1 VTPRKYASARDFRR
15 ALEDRLQG
23 ISRRDHVDL
32 QRLRREV
39 AFDRM
44 LARFF
49 ATDPAP
55 WVLKGGYLME
65 LRLQMARS
73 TRDVDLTLRG
83 KASLVI
89 ENRKERNQAVRE
101 LLEDDASTDL
111 GDFFVYVIG
120 EAMMDLNVPAYGG
133 ARFPVEAR
141 IDGRRFVNFHIDI
154 AVGDVLVEPL
164 DRLPGR
170 GWLDFAGIAPTL
182 IQAISAE
189 QQFAEKL
196 HAYTLPRQ
204 NANSRVRDLLDM
216 LLLVEAGKLSRT
228 RTAQAIMTTFEKR
241 NTHSVPGE
249 LIPPPTTWAKPFAA
263 LAAECAVSD
272 SVEHAFEKVR
282 VFLDTLALS

>member
-1 VTPRKYASARDFRR
+1 MSICNASAAKSPLIACSPGSSPR
-15 ALEDRLQG
+15 
-23 ISRRDHVDL
+23 I
-32 QRLRREV
+32 
-39 AFDRM
+39 
-44 LARFF
+44 
-49 ATDPAP
+49 PAP

-101 LLEDDASTDL
+101 LLEDDASRDL
-111 GDFFVYVIG
+111 DDFFVYVIG

-182 IQAISAE
+182 IQAISSE

-196 HAYTLPRQ
+196 LPTRCPVRMPIRACGTCWTCCFSSKPVSFQGPERRRQ
-204 NANSRVRDLLDM
+204 S
-216 LLLVEAGKLSRT
+216 
-228 RTAQAIMTTFEKR
+228 
-241 NTHSVPGE
+241 
-249 LIPPPTTWAKPFAA
+249 
-263 LAAECAVSD
+263 
-272 SVEHAFEKVR
+272 
-282 VFLDTLALS
+282 

>member
-1 VTPRKYASARDFRR
+1 MASKKYATAGAFRR

-23 ISRRDHVDL
+23 ISQTDHIDL

-39 AFDRM
+39 AFDRL

-49 ATDPAP
+49 AHDSAP

-65 LRLQMARS
+65 LRLQIARS

-83 KASLVI
+83 RASLVI
-89 ENRKERNQAVRE
+89 EDPKERNHAVRE
-101 LLEDDASTDL
+101 LLEDDAAADL

-120 EAMMDLNVPAYGG
+120 EAVMDLNVPVYGG

-141 IDGRRFVNFHIDI
+141 IDGRRFVNLHIDI

-164 DRLPGR
+164 DLLPGR
-170 GWLDFAGIAPTL
+170 DWLDFAGIARPL

-204 NANSRVRDLLDM
+204 NPNSRVRDLLDM
-216 LLLVEAGKLSRT
+216 LLLVEDGKLSRT
-228 RTAQAIMTTFEKR
+228 RTEQTIKATFAKR
-241 NTHSVPGE
+241 KTHSVPE
-249 LIPPPTTWAKPFAA
+249 EFAPPPTPWAKPFAV
-263 LAAECAVSD
+263 LGAECAISD
-272 SVEHAFEKVR
+272 SIEQAFKKIQM
-282 VFLDTLALS
+282 FLDTLNLN